1 MTQLTAKERR
11 EQATALLVAVERSR
25 REWVGK
31 RVRFTDLL
39 DHKIKVGIFREV
51 TDDGNVI
58 LEYQMFPWWPDEPPA
73 TLFTSVGHEQEL
85 LDMIEGVMMED

>member
-1 MTQLTAKERR
+1 MAWLTAKERR
-11 EQATALLVAVERSR
+11 ERSVALLVAVERSR

-73 TLFTSVGHEQEL
+73 MLFTSVGHEQDL
-85 LDMIEGVMMED
+85 LDMIEGVVIED